1 MRAKPPTRLVQLD
14 ASRSGLALLRRFHDE
29 AYVAQFPDPDERE
42 SMAQMARY
50 LKRKAQGWYGPNNY
64 HVLVALR
71 GDAPV
76 GGVVLDYLAEPNCG
90 LIEFLFVL
98 PNARGAG
105 LGTRLLKGGLR
116 LVRADARRSGK
127 RLNAVA
133 AEMNDPLR
141 RPAKPDNMDPFARA
155 AMWGHWGFQKL
166 LCPYAQP
173 ALSSEQ
179 GAVDYLTLIVRPLMR
194 PRAESVPAGWVL
206 CLVAEYM
213 RWAMRIRQPTRQREY
228 QALGAFLAQH
238 RRVPLLPLAASMGH
252 DPARPFEV
260 LPVDSEQPDFDA
272 VVGLARDAIAVPG
285 HVAARAVFESALAAA
300 RAGGPACHLWRVAL
314 PASSAVQGMASFF
327 SLPGSGFGGYIVL
340 EGALRGRGLLA
351 LLIARMEAQMM
362 VDGVA
367 ADSTVPG
374 WFIECADDSAP
385 VFLRQ
390 GFGKVPL
397 DYCPPS
403 ILPAPQRPAEPLH
416 LLFKPFGTAFG
427 PLVLKHEF
435 VLQALREILRHVYG
449 IKRPTQHA
457 SYRRAASSLASNGT
471 GQVQLITGDAPDR
484 S

>member
-1 MRAKPPTRLVQLD
+1 MSANRATRLVPLD

-29 AYVAQFPDPDERE
+29 AYAAQFPDPDERE

-50 LKRKAQGWYGPNNY
+50 LKRKEQGWYGPNNY

-71 GDAPV
+71 GGAPV

-98 PNARGAG
+98 PDARGGG
-105 LGTRLLKGGLR
+105 LGRRLLDGGLR
-116 LVRADARRSGK
+116 LVRADARRAGK

-133 AEMNDPLR
+133 AEMNDPYR
-141 RPAKPDNMDPFARA
+141 RPSKPDNMDPFARA
-155 AMWGHWGFQKL
+155 AMWGHWGFQKI

-179 GAVDYLTLIVRPLMR
+179 GAVNYLTLIVRPLLR
-194 PRAESVPAGWVL
+194 PRAESVPASWVL

-213 RWAMRIRQPTRQREY
+213 RWAMRIRQPARLREY
-228 QALGAFLAQH
+228 QALEGFLAGH
-238 RRVPLLPLAASMGH
+238 PPVALLPLALSMGH

-260 LPVDSEQPDFDA
+260 HAVEGDHHDFDA
-272 VVGLARDAIAVPG
+272 VVGLARDAVDVTG
-285 HVAARAVFESALAAA
+285 HVAAQAVFASALAAA
-300 RAGGPACHLWRVAL
+300 RSGGPAYHLWRVTL
-314 PASSAVQGMASFF
+314 PAGSAVQGMASFF

-351 LLIARMEAQMM
+351 LLMARMEAQMM

-367 ADSTVPG
+367 PDSTVPG
-374 WFIECADDSAP
+374 WFIECADDSAS
-385 VFLRQ
+385 VFLRR

-397 DYCPPS
+397 DYRPPP
-403 ILPAPQRPAEPLH
+403 ILPGPQGPAQPLH
-416 LLFKPFGTAFG
+416 LLFKPFGTVYD
-427 PLVLKHEF
+427 PPVLEHEF

-449 IKRPTQHA
+449 IKRPAQHA
-457 SYRRAASSLASNGT
+457 SYRRAAGSLANNVA
-471 GQVQLITGDAPDR
+471 GQVKLIMGDAQNR
-484 S
+484 G